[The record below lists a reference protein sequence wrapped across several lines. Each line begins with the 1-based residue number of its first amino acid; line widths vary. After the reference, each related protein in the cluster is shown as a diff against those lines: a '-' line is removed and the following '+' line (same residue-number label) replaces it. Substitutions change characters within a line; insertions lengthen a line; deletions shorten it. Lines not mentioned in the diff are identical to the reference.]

1 MLQTIQAFFIAY
13 WYIVVPILA
22 TLFLMIPV
30 VIYWNKVRYG
40 LMLARHNVP
49 LFGKIKHWVNH
60 PGEQNPKTH
69 FLDAETQLCSAY
81 YHYYVGHVKNGQF
94 FQKCEDYL
102 MKVSEDH
109 RTEKSMWLWMLVI
122 MLMVIEASAF
132 GYALSPYAMTLA
144 TPNTALAGAFG
155 IGLVISIIA
164 LLLSELTGRQ
174 LYLNHM
180 VGQIM
185 AYATMRK
192 KGEEGDFIKKD
203 RLNIDKT
210 YDDNDRPAYQQ
221 MLNRIKV
228 NYSRQTPA
236 KSFGITVAYGVFIL
250 ILAVA
255 AFWVRAETL
264 QAQEAELIAN
274 PPAISAS
281 ADDFPSSNDFPITD
295 DMKSLGND
303 SKTKSAQDQIDSMHR
318 ASMITFGVL
327 SALFVFIQFTSTY
340 LAYSRGF
347 VGSKS
352 KEAWE
357 QTVGFANADEYVA
370 YHRRLASSIAVD
382 AQQALSTLQAL
393 LSAQFH
399 ISGTDHSEK
408 ESNKHARTFERFVEN
423 KKSEHLSATTD
434 TVAAETRQA
443 SVVTSVVDVTPEPIA
458 QVPTKAAG
466 FDPHA
471 WGKLTGYDEDDLA
484 YVAGKKGV
492 DEALIRRAYNLQMLD
507 EQES

>member
-1 MLQTIQAFFIAY
+1 MLHTLQALFITY
-13 WYIVVPILA
+13 WYIVVPLLVL
-22 TLFLMIPV
+22 LFLLIPV
-30 VIYWNKVRYG
+30 VVHWEKVRYS
-40 LMLARHNVP
+40 LMLSRLHFP
-49 LFGKIKHWVNH
+49 LFGKIKSWA
-60 PGEQNPKTH
+60 GQSQEQDPESH
-69 FLDAETQLCSAY
+69 FLTAEKNLCSAY
-81 YHYYVGHVKNGQF
+81 YHYYDRHNKDGQY

-102 MKVSEDH
+102 MKASEDD
-109 RTEKSMWLWMLVI
+109 RREKGMGLWALVTT
-122 MLMVIEASAF
+122 LMVIEASAF
-132 GYALSPYAMTLA
+132 GYALSPYALTLA

-164 LLLSELTGRQ
+164 LMLSELTGRQ

-180 VGQIM
+180 VGQMM

-192 KGEEGDFIKKD
+192 KGEDGDFIKKK
-203 RLNIDKT
+203 LINIDST
-210 YDDNDRPAYQQ
+210 YSDNELPAYQQ

-228 NYSRQTPA
+228 TYNKQRPS
-236 KSFGITVAYGVFIL
+236 KSFGITAAYGVFIV

-264 QAQEAELIAN
+264 QAQEAELISN
-274 PPAISAS
+274 PPAISAQ
-281 ADDFPSSNDFPITD
+281 ANDFPSSTNDFPITD
-295 DMKSLGND
+295 DMKALGND
-303 SKTKSAQDQIDSMHR
+303 SKAKSAQDQIDSMHR

-357 QTVGFANADEYVA
+357 QTVGFSNADEYVS
-370 YHRRLASSIAVD
+370 YHRRVASSIAVD

-393 LSAQFH
+393 LSSQFH
-399 ISGTDHSEK
+399 ISGTDNNEK
-408 ESNKHARTFERFVEN
+408 ESNKHTRTFERFVQFERS
-423 KKSEHLSATTD
+423 KKSTNFSVTPPTQAAVLA
-434 TVAAETRQA
+434 TVAEAEIVPKP
-443 SVVTSVVDVTPEPIA
+443 VVQTP
-458 QVPTKAAG
+458 KAAG

-471 WGKLTGYDEDDLA
+471 WGKLTGYEEEDLA

-492 DEALIRRAYNLQMLD
+492 DEALIRRAYRLQMLD